1 MTLNELDVSHE
12 DFGLELPGMK
22 MVRIRINSLK
32 WEERVAKVIA
42 PKAKLIDDTVLD
54 ELRAQIDELQDL
66 KEDLVAEIIQRHKIV
81 DEWRKKADLLLDP
94 PPLEDGR
101 LARALHRMKS
111 MRSSQKVR
119 RCVSVSK

>member
-42 PKAKLIDDTVLD
+42 PKAKLIDDTRV
-54 ELRAQIDELQDL
+54 
-66 KEDLVAEIIQRHKIV
+66 
-81 DEWRKKADLLLDP
+81 
-94 PPLEDGR
+94 G
-101 LARALHRMKS
+101 
-111 MRSSQKVR
+111 
-119 RCVSVSK
+119 